1 MQAFGFLHLL
11 AKRYWRLLPLA
22 LAALFIAQL
31 IAQPASA
38 ATRTEKSKAELNALH
53 KKIEAL
59 NKELNSS
66 REAQRDAADELKDSE
81 KAISEANRKLH
92 ELNLQQQKNR
102 DTLAALEQQQATL
115 AETLGAQQQL
125 LGNQLYLQYLHG
137 QQNHLQIILQQQDP
151 NEIARQLHYFSRI
164 SKARAELIDHMQDNL
179 TQVAAINEKTTQ
191 ALAEVES
198 LKIAQEQERKSLQAK
213 KTERSK
219 VLKKLSSKIAVQRN
233 EINKLKR
240 DEKRLSSLVKR
251 LAKIARQQAEARR
264 KQAQAAQKK
273 STGQKSTAPKTI
285 ARNQALPGSQYDGS
299 NFSALKGKLNL
310 PVRGDITNRYGAARE
325 DTGVTWKGLFIR
337 AAEGAEVKSVAKG
350 SVVFADWLR
359 GFGNLIIIDHG
370 DGYMSLYGNN
380 QSLLKK
386 LGDDV
391 KGGDT
396 IAAVGNTGG
405 NESSGLYFELRR
417 QSKPFDPLSWSVIK

>member
-11 AKRYWRLLPLA
+11 AKQYRQRLPLA

-31 IAQPASA
+31 IALPASA

-92 ELNLQQQKNR
+92 ELNQQQKKNR
-102 DTLAALEQQQATL
+102 DTLAALEKQQAVL
-115 AETLGAQQQL
+115 AETLGTQQQL

-164 SKARAELIDHMQDNL
+164 SKARAGLIDNMQDNL
-179 TQVAAINEKTTQ
+179 AQVAAINEKTTQ
-191 ALAEVES
+191 ALAEVEN
-198 LKIAQEQERKSLQAK
+198 LKIAQEQERQSLQAQK
-213 KTERSK
+213 AERSK
-219 VLKKLSSKIAVQRN
+219 VLKKLSSKIAIQRN

-240 DEKRLSSLVKR
+240 DEKRLSSLVER

-264 KQAQAAQKK
+264 RQAQATQKK
-273 STGQKSTAPKTI
+273 STDQKSTAPKTI

-299 NFSALKGKLNL
+299 NFAALKGKLNL

>member
-1 MQAFGFLHLL
+1 MQLLSIRHLL
-11 AKRYWRLLPLA
+11 AHRFTHILA
-22 LAALFIAQL
+22 FVLAALLFT
-31 IAQPASA
+31 QPGWTNTKAD
-38 ATRTEKSKAELNALH
+38 KSKAELDDLH

-66 REAQRDAADELKDSE
+66 REAHRDAADELKDSE

-92 ELNLQQQKNR
+92 ELNLQQKKNR
-102 DTLAALEQQQATL
+102 DTLATLEKQQAVL
-115 AETLGAQQQL
+115 VETLNTQQQL
-125 LGNQLYLQYLHG
+125 LGKQLYQQYLYG
-137 QQNHLQIILQQQDP
+137 QQNPMQIILQQQDP

-164 SKARAELIDHMQDNL
+164 SKARAELIDDMRDNL
-179 TQVAAINEKTTQ
+179 AQVAAINEKTIQ
-191 ALAEVES
+191 AQAEIES
-198 LKIAQEQERKSLQAK
+198 LKIAQEEERKSLQVK
-213 KTERSK
+213 KAERSK
-219 VLKKLSSKIAVQRN
+219 VLKKLSSRIAAQRN

-240 DEKRLSSLVKR
+240 DEKRLSSLVER
-251 LAKIARQQAEARR
+251 LAKIAREQAAAKRR
-264 KQAQAAQKK
+264 QAQAAQKK
-273 STGQKSTAPKTI
+273 STDPKTTAPKTI
-285 ARNQALPGSQYDGS
+285 ARNQALPSSQYDGS
-299 NFSALKGKLNL
+299 NFAALKGKLNL
-310 PVRGDITNRYGAARE
+310 PVQGEVTNRYGAARE
-325 DTGVTWKGLFIR
+325 DTGVSWKGLFIR
-337 AAEGAEVKSVAKG
+337 AAEGSEVKSVAKG

-417 QSKPFDPLSWSVIK
+417 QSKPFDPLAWSVLR